1 MCNITNLIN
10 NLIRKILYIF
20 TIALLLLF
28 SLLPVKAHAAGY
40 VTTENTGVTRTLQAG
55 DRILLNVDIDQRTD
69 YVGVSTISAI
79 VNADGTLSNAYITRS
94 LPGANYEIV
103 SYLGGGTVTVD
114 GLNVYAALGA
124 QLYGGANPLTVISEQ
139 MNLISQLEPQSYT
152 EANGTVNAWPEFGG
166 LTIETSDLSVPGYS
180 PTYPGYDPTPGATFG
195 GSGKA
200 FSGGVPI
207 FFSPSVIGIVTPLTD
222 LSGFYS
228 STSSTGGGYIDP
240 IARFETVLQQ
250 STLERVLEQI
260 NGENFAQV
268 NGVFANV
275 AESISSADGV
285 TTTIDGSITNVVT
298 DVTAATQ
305 EALAGVA
312 SATEFLVPTLDLGD
326 MATTALGAVNTGEIT
341 LGVNSAVDE
350 ASTSTTNAISAVM
363 TQIGGSADTGALVL
377 NVASNASAVQ
387 GSIENTMAS
396 VNGSIGNLS
405 TTALGAVNTGT
416 ITSGVNAAVQG
427 IVGMSG
433 QSATG
438 L

>member
-1 MCNITNLIN
+1 MCWSIYNIIN
-10 NLIRKILYIF
+10 KFIIKDIFLF
-20 TIALLLLF
+20 TIALLLFF
-28 SLLPVKAHAAGY
+28 SLIPVKAHAAGY
-40 VTTENTGVTRTLQAG
+40 VTTENTGVPRTLQAG
-55 DRILLNVDIDQRTD
+55 DRILVNLDIDPRTD
-69 YVGVSTISAI
+69 YISVSTISAI

-94 LPGANYEIV
+94 LPGANYEIAP
-103 SYLGGGTVTVD
+103 YLDGGTVTVD

-124 QLYGGANPLTVISEQ
+124 QIYKGGTDPLTVLSDQ

-152 EANGTVNAWPEFGG
+152 ESDGTVNAWPEFGG
-166 LTIETSDLSVPGYS
+166 LTIDTSDLSVPGYS
-180 PTYPGYDPTPGATFG
+180 PTGKVLGSAFG
-195 GSGKA
+195 GVGTATSGL
-200 FSGGVPI
+200 PI
-207 FFSPSVIGIVTPLTD
+207 FFSPSVVGIVTPLTD

-228 STSSTGGGYIDP
+228 STGSTGGSYIDP
-240 IARFETVLQQ
+240 NAKFENLFLQQ

-260 NGENFAQV
+260 NGTNFSQV
-268 NGVFANV
+268 NGLFVNV

-285 TTTIDGSITNVVT
+285 TTTIDGSITNIIT
-298 DVTAATQ
+298 GVTAATQ
-305 EALAGVA
+305 EAVAGAA
-312 SATEFLVPTLDLGD
+312 SATEFTLPTLDLGD
-326 MATTALGAVNTGEIT
+326 MATTALGAVNTGEII

-350 ASTSTTNAISAVM
+350 ANTSTTRAISAVM

-377 NVASNASAVQ
+377 NVASNTSAVN
-387 GSIENTMAS
+387 GSIENDMIV

-433 QSATG
+433 QSASG